1 MLDKL
6 HGWIK
11 ELNEI
16 KHPAGIFESSLT
28 IGTVLSLLFGLYQAI
43 FGGDIFFGLVSAIS
57 VLVGTAGLLKWLG
70 DGSVAYVTAYLV
82 PAFLC
87 LLATVFR
94 IFHWIGVDPTPYY
107 LNSWI
112 SAVSALLPPVAA
124 VISSIVIP
132 PVSCLLRWL
141 ERKLGAAHG

>member
-1 MLDKL
+1 MRSWLK
-6 HGWIK
+6 K
-11 ELNEI
+11 LNEI

-28 IGTVLSLLFGLYQAI
+28 IGTVLSLLFGLYQAA
-43 FGGDIFFGLVSAIS
+43 FGGDTFFGLVSALS
-57 VLVGTAGLLKWLG
+57 VVVGTAGLLKWLG
-70 DGSVAYVTAYLV
+70 DGYVAYVTVYLV

-87 LLATVFR
+87 LLATVFG

-124 VISSIVIP
+124 IISSVAIP
-132 PVSCLLRWL
+132 PVSCFLRWL
-141 ERKLGAAHG
+141 ERKLGRPHG